1 MGIFTN
7 NELPKET
14 ITFNGTTID
23 VYVRQLTAGER
34 VKLMKGQRIKVTPGN
49 KSGGEQGSASMEIDS
64 GEQDRKTCEQ
74 VQFTICSNP
83 EGDRLFK
90 NIEKVLDEPAAV
102 IKLLHKASEKYN
114 RIEDDEADLGKS

>member
-14 ITFNGTTID
+14 ISFNGTTID

-49 KSGGEQGSASMEIDS
+49 KAGGEAGSASMEIDS

-74 VQFTICSNP
+74 VQMTICSNP
-83 EGDRLFK
+83 EGDRLFR
-90 NIEKVLDEPAAV
+90 NIEAVLAEPAAV
-102 IKLLHKASEKYN
+102 IKLLHRASEKYN